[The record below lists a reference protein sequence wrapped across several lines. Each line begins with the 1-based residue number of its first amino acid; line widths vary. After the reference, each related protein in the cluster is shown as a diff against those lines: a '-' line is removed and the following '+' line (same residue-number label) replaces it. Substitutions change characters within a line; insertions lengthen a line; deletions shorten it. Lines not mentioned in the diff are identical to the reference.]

1 MLESDS
7 GGFCIRTDHRPPR
20 WRKRAG
26 ERLITAKKKAVIL
39 LEDGKY
45 FAGTPF
51 GAPGVRTGELVF
63 NTSMTGYQEIL
74 TDPSYRGQIVTMT
87 YPLIGNY
94 GVNAEDLESPHPQV
108 EGFVVRECC
117 RYPSNWRATHSLEEY
132 LVEHGIVGIEGV
144 DTRAVTR
151 HIRSLGAMMC
161 IVSSEDA
168 DLSSLKRKL
177 DEAPA
182 YVGVDLVAEVTCSEA
197 HGWDDSRIPP
207 MGKGVLPAVS
217 GAGARPLKVVAYDC
231 GIKQNILRILTGL
244 GCEVVVVPADTSASR
259 VLQMGPDGIFLSNGP
274 GDPAAVT
281 YLINEVSKLVGVKPI
296 FGICLGHQILGLA
309 LGGSTFKLKFGHRGA
324 NQPVKDLRRGN
335 ILITAQNHG
344 FCVDLEAVAGETE
357 PSFVNLNDDTLE
369 GFRHRRYPAYSVQFH
384 PEDSPGPHDAVYLF
398 GDFIRD
404 MRAGRGEAHA

>member
-1 MLESDS
+1 ME
-7 GGFCIRTDHRPPR
+7 
-20 WRKRAG
+20 
-26 ERLITAKKKAVIL
+26 KAVIL

-45 FAGTPF
+45 FTGTPF
-51 GAPGVRTGELVF
+51 GARGVRTGELVF

-74 TDPSYRGQIVTMT
+74 TDPSYKGQIVTMT

-94 GVNAEDLESPHPQV
+94 GVNEEDVESCGPQV

-117 RYPSNWRATHSLEEY
+117 RYPSNWRATRSLDEY
-132 LVEHGIVGIEGV
+132 LAEHGIVGVEGV

-151 HIRSLGAMMC
+151 HIRSIGAMMC
-161 IVSSEDA
+161 VVCNEDA
-168 DLSSLKRKL
+168 GLDDLKRIL
-177 DEAPA
+177 EEAPP
-182 YVGVDLVAEVTCSEA
+182 YVGRDLVKEVTCGEPYRF
-197 HGWDDSRIPP
+197 DEEPLPP
-207 MGKGVLPAVS
+207 MGREVMPEVPGP
-217 GAGARPLKVVAYDC
+217 GNRPLRVVAYNC
-231 GIKQNILRILTGL
+231 GIKRNILRILSAL
-244 GCEVVVVPADTSASR
+244 GCEVVVVPADTPASR
-259 VLQMGPDGIFLSNGP
+259 VLQLGPDGIFLSNGP

-281 YLINEVSKLVGVKPI
+281 YLIDEVSKLIGVKPI

-309 LGGSTFKLKFGHRGA
+309 LGGRTFKLKFGHRGA
-324 NQPVKDLRRGN
+324 NQPVKDLRRGK

-344 FCVDLEAVAGETE
+344 FCVDLESISSEVE
-357 PSFVNLNDDTLE
+357 PTFINLNDGTLE